1 MTNPK
6 LRFRSADGSLFED
19 WKSVKVGD
27 IAETCGGGTPATGNA
42 SYWGGS
48 IQWLTPTEIN
58 TKYVHRVNDDN
69 AGWFKKFQRKTL
81 A

>member
-27 IAETCGGGTPATGNA
+27 IAETCGGGTPQREMLPTGEALSN
-42 SYWGGS
+42 G
-48 IQWLTPTEIN
+48 
-58 TKYVHRVNDDN
+58 
-69 AGWFKKFQRKTL
+69 
-81 A
+81 